1 MLFIWI
7 FFLLFNSI
15 ILQAQVIDDTSK
27 PDEIIV
33 KSTRSNSNV
42 YQLGS
47 SVEIISAEEIKKNSF
62 NFVSEALQTSSGVY
76 VSQTGSFGGTATVRI
91 RGASSDQTLV
101 LIDGVPISDPS
112 SPGGGYDFSS
122 LLTSNIDRIEILKGS
137 QSTLWGSDAI
147 GGVIN
152 IVTFENASIPNIHL
166 NTEIGSFNTEKIGTD
181 FNIANEHNSLFLSYD
196 SYKSDGISKADKRDG
211 NSEKDGVGSR
221 AYLLKTNHN
230 IFNSEISSNINYRES
245 DVDYDG
251 YGFATGVTDS
261 DENTKGR
268 QLNWSLLLRKAF
280 LDDQL
285 VNSILFGE
293 SEIDRK
299 YYTNNI
305 ENFSA
310 KGERKFIRYVGNY
323 SLNDNNSFTFGFENE
338 EVATSGVDFD
348 TRSIFLLYETLIS
361 KNFGFSLGLRGDDR
375 NNLASQETP
384 KITAFYNLNDEWRLR
399 ANWGEG
405 FKLPTIFQSTF
416 FCCGAEKPNENLL
429 PETSEGYEI
438 GIDYKSN
445 ENFNKIGVTFFDQDI
460 SNMIDFSFSIG
471 GYENIKKVYS
481 KGVEVN
487 FVSQLKDNIT
497 ISGSFTKLDSENE
510 FGSRLSRL
518 PEEKGNLNID
528 FSLGLKNN
536 FYISLFYNGD
546 EVDPR
551 GEVSDW
557 FRSDLNF
564 SRNISDKAKIYFKVK
579 NIFDEEYQDIYGYGT
594 EERSFSIGINLSAG

>member
-15 ILQAQVIDDTSK
+15 ILQAQVIDDISK

-33 KSTRSNSNV
+33 KSARSNSNV

-211 NSEKDGVGSR
+211 NSEKDGIGSR
-221 AYLLKTNHN
+221 SYLLKTNHN

-338 EVATSGVDFD
+338 EVTTSGVDFD

>member
-211 NSEKDGVGSR
+211 NSEKDGIGSR
-221 AYLLKTNHN
+221 SYLLKTNHN

-268 QLNWSLLLRKAF
+268 QLNWSLSLRKAF
-280 LDDQL
+280 LDDLL

>member
-211 NSEKDGVGSR
+211 NSEKDGIGSR
-221 AYLLKTNHN
+221 SYLLKTNHN

-338 EVATSGVDFD
+338 EVTTSGVDFD

-594 EERSFSIGINLSAG
+594 EERSFSIGINLSVG

>member
-15 ILQAQVIDDTSK
+15 ILQAQVIDDISK

-211 NSEKDGVGSR
+211 NSEKDGIGSR
-221 AYLLKTNHN
+221 SYLLKTNHN

-305 ENFSA
+305 LNFSA

-384 KITAFYNLNDEWRLR
+384 KITTFYNLNDEWRLR

-445 ENFNKIGVTFFDQDI
+445 ENFNKFGVTFFDQDI

-481 KGVEVN
+481 KGIEVN

-497 ISGSFTKLDSENE
+497 ISGNFTKLDSENE

>member
-62 NFVSEALQTSSGVY
+62 SFVSEALQTSSGVY

-211 NSEKDGVGSR
+211 NSEKDGIGSR
-221 AYLLKTNHN
+221 SYLLKTNHN

-338 EVATSGVDFD
+338 EVTTSGVDFD

-471 GYENIKKVYS
+471 GYENIRKVYS

-510 FGSRLSRL
+510 FSSRLSRL

>member
-1 MLFIWI
+1 MLYILI
-7 FFLLFNSI
+7 FFLLINPI
-15 ILQAQVIDDTSK
+15 ILQAQVINDSSK
-27 PDEIIV
+27 IDEIIV
-33 KSTRSNSNV
+33 KSTRSNSNI

-47 SVEIISAEEIKKNSF
+47 SVEIITAEDIKKSSF

-152 IVTFENASIPNIHL
+152 IVTFEKASISNINL

-211 NSEKDGVGSR
+211 NDEKDGIGSR
-221 AYLLKTNHN
+221 SYLLKTNHN

-268 QLNWSLLLRKAF
+268 QLNWSLSLRKAF
-280 LDDQL
+280 LDDLL

-310 KGERKFIRYVGNY
+310 KGERKFIRYVGYY

-338 EVATSGVDFD
+338 EVSTSGVDFD
-348 TRSIFLLYETLIS
+348 TKSIFLLYETLIS

-384 KITAFYNLNDEWRLR
+384 KITAFYNLSDEWRLR

-438 GIDYKSN
+438 GIDYKSS

-471 GYENIKKVYS
+471 GYENVKKVYS

-487 FVSQLKDNIT
+487 FVSKLRDNIT
-497 ISGSFTKLDSENE
+497 ISGSFSKLDSKNE

-518 PEEKGNLNID
+518 PEEKGSFNID

-551 GEVSDW
+551 GEMSDW

-564 SRNISDKAKIYFKVK
+564 SRNISDKAKVYFKVK

-594 EERSFSIGINLSAG
+594 EERSFSVGINLSAG

>member
-1 MLFIWI
+1 MLYILI
-7 FFLLFNSI
+7 FFLLINPI
-15 ILQAQVIDDTSK
+15 ILQAQVINDSSK
-27 PDEIIV
+27 IDEIIV
-33 KSTRSNSNV
+33 KSTRSNSNI

-47 SVEIISAEEIKKNSF
+47 SVEIITAEDIKKSSF

-152 IVTFENASIPNIHL
+152 IVTFEKASIPNINL

-211 NSEKDGVGSR
+211 NDEKDGIGSR
-221 AYLLKTNHN
+221 SYLLKTNHN

-268 QLNWSLLLRKAF
+268 QLNWSLSLRKAF
-280 LDDQL
+280 LDDLL

-310 KGERKFIRYVGNY
+310 KGERKFIRYVGYY

-348 TRSIFLLYETLIS
+348 TKSIFLLYETLIS
-361 KNFGFSLGLRGDDR
+361 KNFGFSFGLRGDDR

-438 GIDYKSN
+438 GIDYKSS

-471 GYENIKKVYS
+471 GYENVKKVYS

-487 FVSQLKDNIT
+487 FVSKLRDNIT
-497 ISGSFTKLDSENE
+497 ISGSFSKLDSKNE

-518 PEEKGNLNID
+518 PEEKGSLNID

-564 SRNISDKAKIYFKVK
+564 SRNISDKAKVYFKVK

-594 EERSFSIGINLSAG
+594 EERSFSVGINLSAG

>member
-7 FFLLFNSI
+7 FFLLVNSI

-211 NSEKDGVGSR
+211 NSEKDGIGSR
-221 AYLLKTNHN
+221 SYLLKTNHN

-305 ENFSA
+305 LNFSA
-310 KGERKFIRYVGNY
+310 KGERRFIRYVGNY

-338 EVATSGVDFD
+338 EVTTSGVDFD

-481 KGVEVN
+481 KGIEVN

>member
-1 MLFIWI
+1 MLYILI
-7 FFLLFNSI
+7 FFLLINPI
-15 ILQAQVIDDTSK
+15 ILQAQAINDSSK
-27 PDEIIV
+27 IDEIIV
-33 KSTRSNSNV
+33 KSTRSNSNI

-47 SVEIISAEEIKKNSF
+47 SVEIITAEDIKKSSF

-152 IVTFENASIPNIHL
+152 IVTFEKASIPNINL

-211 NSEKDGVGSR
+211 NDEKDGIGSR
-221 AYLLKTNHN
+221 SYLLKTNHN
-230 IFNSEISSNINYRES
+230 IFNSELSSNINYRES

-268 QLNWSLLLRKAF
+268 QLNWSLSLRKAF
-280 LDDQL
+280 LDDLL

-310 KGERKFIRYVGNY
+310 KGERKFIRYVGYY

-348 TRSIFLLYETLIS
+348 TKSIFLLYETLIS

-471 GYENIKKVYS
+471 GYENVKKVYS
-481 KGVEVN
+481 KGIEVN
-487 FVSQLKDNIT
+487 FVSKLRDNIT
-497 ISGSFTKLDSENE
+497 ISGSFSKLDSKNE

-518 PEEKGNLNID
+518 PEEKGSLNID
-528 FSLGLKNN
+528 FSLGLNNN

-594 EERSFSIGINLSAG
+594 EERSFSVGINLSAG

>member
-15 ILQAQVIDDTSK
+15 ILQAQVIDDISK

-211 NSEKDGVGSR
+211 NSEKDGIGSR
-221 AYLLKTNHN
+221 SYLLKTNHN

-305 ENFSA
+305 LNFSA

-481 KGVEVN
+481 KGIEVN

-497 ISGSFTKLDSENE
+497 ISGNFAKLDSENE

>member
-211 NSEKDGVGSR
+211 NSEKDGIGSR
-221 AYLLKTNHN
+221 SYLLKTNHN

-305 ENFSA
+305 VNFSA

-338 EVATSGVDFD
+338 EVTTSGVDFD

>member
-305 ENFSA
+305 LNFSA

-481 KGVEVN
+481 KGIEIN

-497 ISGSFTKLDSENE
+497 ISGNFTKLDSENE

>member
-1 MLFIWI
+1 MLYILI
-7 FFLLFNSI
+7 FFLLINPI
-15 ILQAQVIDDTSK
+15 ILQAQVINDSSK
-27 PDEIIV
+27 IDEIIV
-33 KSTRSNSNV
+33 KSTRSNSNI

-47 SVEIISAEEIKKNSF
+47 SVEIITAEDINKSSF

-152 IVTFENASIPNIHL
+152 IVTFEKASIPNINL

-196 SYKSDGISKADKRDG
+196 AYKSDGISKADKRDG
-211 NSEKDGVGSR
+211 NDEKDGIGSR
-221 AYLLKTNHN
+221 SYLLKTNHN
-230 IFNSEISSNINYRES
+230 ILNSEISSNINYRES

-268 QLNWSLLLRKAF
+268 QLNWSLSLRKAF
-280 LDDQL
+280 LDDML

-293 SEIDRK
+293 SKIDRK
-299 YYTNNI
+299 YYTNNT

-310 KGERKFIRYVGNY
+310 KGERKFIRYVGYY

-348 TRSIFLLYETLIS
+348 TKSIFLLYETLIS
-361 KNFGFSLGLRGDDR
+361 KNFGFSFGLRGDDR

-438 GIDYKSN
+438 GIDYKSS

-471 GYENIKKVYS
+471 GYENVKKVYS

-487 FVSQLKDNIT
+487 FVSKLRDNIT
-497 ISGSFTKLDSENE
+497 ISGSFSKLDSKNE

-518 PEEKGNLNID
+518 PEEKGSLNID

-564 SRNISDKAKIYFKVK
+564 SRNISDKAKVYFKVK
-579 NIFDEEYQDIYGYGT
+579 NIFDEQYQDIYGYGT
-594 EERSFSIGINLSAG
+594 EERSFSVGINLSAG

>member
-1 MLFIWI
+1 MLYILI
-7 FFLLFNSI
+7 FFLLINPI
-15 ILQAQVIDDTSK
+15 ALQAQVIDDSSK
-27 PDEIIV
+27 IDEIIV
-33 KSTRSNSNV
+33 KSTRSNSNI

-47 SVEIISAEEIKKNSF
+47 SVEIITAEDIKKSSF

-152 IVTFENASIPNIHL
+152 IVTFEKASIPNINL

-211 NSEKDGVGSR
+211 NDEKDGIGSR
-221 AYLLKTNHN
+221 SYLLKTNHN
-230 IFNSEISSNINYRES
+230 IFNSELSSNINYRES

-268 QLNWSLLLRKAF
+268 QLNWSLSLRKAF
-280 LDDQL
+280 LDDLL

-310 KGERKFIRYVGNY
+310 KGERKFIRYVGYY

-348 TRSIFLLYETLIS
+348 TKSIFLLYETLIS
-361 KNFGFSLGLRGDDR
+361 KNFGFSFGLRGDDR

-438 GIDYKSN
+438 GIDYKSS

-471 GYENIKKVYS
+471 GYENVKKVYS
-481 KGVEVN
+481 KGIEVN
-487 FVSQLKDNIT
+487 FVSKLRDNIT
-497 ISGSFTKLDSENE
+497 ISGSFSKLDSKNE

-518 PEEKGNLNID
+518 PEEKGSLNID
-528 FSLGLKNN
+528 FSLGLNNN

-594 EERSFSIGINLSAG
+594 EERSFSVGINLSAG

>member
-27 PDEIIV
+27 LDEIIV

-211 NSEKDGVGSR
+211 NSEKDGIGSR
-221 AYLLKTNHN
+221 SYLLKTNHN

-338 EVATSGVDFD
+338 EVTTSGVDFD

>member
-211 NSEKDGVGSR
+211 NSEKDGIGSR
-221 AYLLKTNHN
+221 SYLLKTNHN

-338 EVATSGVDFD
+338 EVTTSGVDFD

-551 GEVSDW
+551 GEVSNW

>member
-1 MLFIWI
+1 MLYILI
-7 FFLLFNSI
+7 FFLLINPI
-15 ILQAQVIDDTSK
+15 ILQAQAINDSSK
-27 PDEIIV
+27 IDEIIV
-33 KSTRSNSNV
+33 KSTRSNSNI

-47 SVEIISAEEIKKNSF
+47 SVEIITAEDIKKSSF

-152 IVTFENASIPNIHL
+152 IVTFEKASIPNINL

-211 NSEKDGVGSR
+211 NDEKDGIGSR
-221 AYLLKTNHN
+221 SYLLKTNHN
-230 IFNSEISSNINYRES
+230 ILNSEISSNINYRES

-268 QLNWSLLLRKAF
+268 QLNWSLSLRKAF
-280 LDDQL
+280 LDDLL

-310 KGERKFIRYVGNY
+310 KGERNFIRYVGYY
-323 SLNDNNSFTFGFENE
+323 SLNDNNSFSFGFENE

-348 TRSIFLLYETLIS
+348 TKSIFLLYETLIS
-361 KNFGFSLGLRGDDR
+361 KNFGFSFGLRGDDR

-438 GIDYKSN
+438 GIDYKSS

-471 GYENIKKVYS
+471 GYENVKKVYS

-487 FVSQLKDNIT
+487 FNSKLRDNIT
-497 ISGSFTKLDSENE
+497 ISGSFSKLDSKNE

-518 PEEKGNLNID
+518 PEEKGSLNID

-564 SRNISDKAKIYFKVK
+564 SRNISDKAKVYFKVK

-594 EERSFSIGINLSAG
+594 EERSFSVGINLSAG

>member
-211 NSEKDGVGSR
+211 NSEKDGIGSR
-221 AYLLKTNHN
+221 SYLLKTNHN

-305 ENFSA
+305 LNFSA

-497 ISGSFTKLDSENE
+497 ISGNFTKLDSENE

>member
-1 MLFIWI
+1 MLYILI
-7 FFLLFNSI
+7 FFLLINPI
-15 ILQAQVIDDTSK
+15 ALQAQVIDDSSK
-27 PDEIIV
+27 IDEIIV
-33 KSTRSNSNV
+33 KSTRSNSNI

-47 SVEIISAEEIKKNSF
+47 SVEIITAEDIKKSSF

-152 IVTFENASIPNIHL
+152 IVTFEKASIPNINL
-166 NTEIGSFNTEKIGTD
+166 NTEIGSFNTEKIGTN

-211 NSEKDGVGSR
+211 NDEKDGIGSR
-221 AYLLKTNHN
+221 SYLLKTNHN
-230 IFNSEISSNINYRES
+230 IFNSELSSNINYRES

-268 QLNWSLLLRKAF
+268 QLNWSLSLRKAF
-280 LDDQL
+280 LDDLL

-310 KGERKFIRYVGNY
+310 KGERKFIRYVGYY

-348 TRSIFLLYETLIS
+348 TKSIFLLYETLIS

-471 GYENIKKVYS
+471 GYENVKKVYS
-481 KGVEVN
+481 KGIEVN
-487 FVSQLKDNIT
+487 FVSKLRDNIT
-497 ISGSFTKLDSENE
+497 ISGSFSKLDSKNE

-518 PEEKGNLNID
+518 PEEKGSLNID
-528 FSLGLKNN
+528 FSLGLNNN

-594 EERSFSIGINLSAG
+594 EERSFSVGINLSAG

>member
-1 MLFIWI
+1 MLYILI
-7 FFLLFNSI
+7 FFLLINPI
-15 ILQAQVIDDTSK
+15 ALQAQVIDDSSK
-27 PDEIIV
+27 IDEIIV
-33 KSTRSNSNV
+33 KSTRSNSNI

-47 SVEIISAEEIKKNSF
+47 SVEIITAEDIKKSSF

-152 IVTFENASIPNIHL
+152 IVTFEKASIPNINL

-211 NSEKDGVGSR
+211 NDEKDGIGSR
-221 AYLLKTNHN
+221 SYLLKTNHN
-230 IFNSEISSNINYRES
+230 IFNSELSSNINYRES

-268 QLNWSLLLRKAF
+268 QLNWSLSLRKAF
-280 LDDQL
+280 LDDLL

-310 KGERKFIRYVGNY
+310 KGERKFIRYVGYY

-348 TRSIFLLYETLIS
+348 TKSIFLLYETLIS
-361 KNFGFSLGLRGDDR
+361 KNFGFSFGLRGDDR

-471 GYENIKKVYS
+471 GYENVKKVYS
-481 KGVEVN
+481 KGIEVN
-487 FVSQLKDNIT
+487 FVSKLRDNIT
-497 ISGSFTKLDSENE
+497 ISGSFSKLDSKNE

-518 PEEKGNLNID
+518 PEEKGSLNID
-528 FSLGLKNN
+528 FSLGLNNN

-594 EERSFSIGINLSAG
+594 EERSFSVGINLSAG

>member
-211 NSEKDGVGSR
+211 NNEKDGIGSR
-221 AYLLKTNHN
+221 SYLLKTNHN

-510 FGSRLSRL
+510 FSSRLSRL

>member
-15 ILQAQVIDDTSK
+15 ILQAQVIDDISK

-211 NSEKDGVGSR
+211 NSEKDGIGSR
-221 AYLLKTNHN
+221 SYLLKTNHN

-268 QLNWSLLLRKAF
+268 QLNWSLSLRKAF
-280 LDDQL
+280 LDDLL

-310 KGERKFIRYVGNY
+310 KGERKFIRYVGYY

-481 KGVEVN
+481 KGIEVN

-497 ISGSFTKLDSENE
+497 ISGNFTKLDSENE

>member
-211 NSEKDGVGSR
+211 NSEKDGIGSR
-221 AYLLKTNHN
+221 SYLLKTNHN

-323 SLNDNNSFTFGFENE
+323 SLNDNNSLTFGFENE
-338 EVATSGVDFD
+338 EVTTSGVDFD

>member
-15 ILQAQVIDDTSK
+15 ILQAQVIDDISK

-211 NSEKDGVGSR
+211 NSEKDGIGSR
-221 AYLLKTNHN
+221 SYLLKTNHN

-338 EVATSGVDFD
+338 EVTTSGVDFD

>member
-211 NSEKDGVGSR
+211 NSEKDGIGSR
-221 AYLLKTNHN
+221 SYLLKTNHN

-305 ENFSA
+305 LNFSA

-338 EVATSGVDFD
+338 EVTTSGVDFD

-487 FVSQLKDNIT
+487 FVSQLKDNI
-497 ISGSFTKLDSENE
+497 IVSGSFTKLDSENE

>member
-15 ILQAQVIDDTSK
+15 ILQAQVIDDISK

-211 NSEKDGVGSR
+211 NSEKDGIGSR
-221 AYLLKTNHN
+221 SYLLKTNHN

-293 SEIDRK
+293 SEINRK

>member
-211 NSEKDGVGSR
+211 NSEKDGIGSR
-221 AYLLKTNHN
+221 SYLLKTNHN

-305 ENFSA
+305 LNFSA

-338 EVATSGVDFD
+338 EVTTSGVDFD

-594 EERSFSIGINLSAG
+594 EERSFSIGINLSVG

>member
-15 ILQAQVIDDTSK
+15 ILQAQVIDDISK

-211 NSEKDGVGSR
+211 NSEKDGIGSR
-221 AYLLKTNHN
+221 SYLLKTNHN

>member
-1 MLFIWI
+1 MLYILI
-7 FFLLFNSI
+7 FFLLINPI
-15 ILQAQVIDDTSK
+15 ILQAQAINDSSK
-27 PDEIIV
+27 IDEIIV
-33 KSTRSNSNV
+33 KSTRSNSNI

-47 SVEIISAEEIKKNSF
+47 SVEIITAEDIKKSSF

-152 IVTFENASIPNIHL
+152 IVTFEKASIPNINL

-211 NSEKDGVGSR
+211 NDEKDGIGSR
-221 AYLLKTNHN
+221 SYLLKTNHN
-230 IFNSEISSNINYRES
+230 IFNSELSSNINYRES

-268 QLNWSLLLRKAF
+268 QLNWSLSLRKAF
-280 LDDQL
+280 LDDLL

-310 KGERKFIRYVGNY
+310 KGERKFIRYVGYY

-348 TRSIFLLYETLIS
+348 TKSIFLLYETLIS

-438 GIDYKSN
+438 GIDYKSS

-471 GYENIKKVYS
+471 GYENVKKVYS

-487 FVSQLKDNIT
+487 FVSKLRDNIT
-497 ISGSFTKLDSENE
+497 ISGSFSKLDSKNE

-518 PEEKGNLNID
+518 PEEKGSLNID

-594 EERSFSIGINLSAG
+594 EERSFSVGINLSAG

>member
-15 ILQAQVIDDTSK
+15 ILQAQVIDDISK

-211 NSEKDGVGSR
+211 NSEKDGIGSR
-221 AYLLKTNHN
+221 SYLLKTNHN

-305 ENFSA
+305 LNFSA

-481 KGVEVN
+481 KGIEVN

-510 FGSRLSRL
+510 FGSRLFRL

>member
-62 NFVSEALQTSSGVY
+62 SFVSEALQTSSGVY

-122 LLTSNIDRIEILKGS
+122 LLTSNIYRIEILKGS

-211 NSEKDGVGSR
+211 NSEKDGIGSR
-221 AYLLKTNHN
+221 SYLLKTNHN

-338 EVATSGVDFD
+338 EVTTSGVDFD

-445 ENFNKIGVTFFDQDI
+445 ENFNKIWVTFFDQDI

>member
-211 NSEKDGVGSR
+211 NSEKDGIGSR
-221 AYLLKTNHN
+221 SYLLKTNHN

-305 ENFSA
+305 LNFSA

>member
-211 NSEKDGVGSR
+211 NSEKDGIGSR
-221 AYLLKTNHN
+221 SYLLKTNHN

-338 EVATSGVDFD
+338 EVTTSGVDFD

-481 KGVEVN
+481 KGIEVN

>member
-15 ILQAQVIDDTSK
+15 ILQAQVIDDISK

-211 NSEKDGVGSR
+211 NSEKDGIGSR
-221 AYLLKTNHN
+221 SYLLKTNHN

-305 ENFSA
+305 LNFSA

-481 KGVEVN
+481 KGIEVN

-497 ISGSFTKLDSENE
+497 ISGNFTKLDSENE

-528 FSLGLKNN
+528 FSQGLKNN

>member
-211 NSEKDGVGSR
+211 NSEKDGIGSR
-221 AYLLKTNHN
+221 SYLLKTNHN

-305 ENFSA
+305 LNFSA
-310 KGERKFIRYVGNY
+310 KGERRFIRYVGNY

-338 EVATSGVDFD
+338 EVTTSGVDFD

>member
-211 NSEKDGVGSR
+211 NSEKDGIGSR
-221 AYLLKTNHN
+221 SYLLKTNHN

-305 ENFSA
+305 LNFSA

-481 KGVEVN
+481 KGIEVN

-497 ISGSFTKLDSENE
+497 ISGNFAKLDSENE

>member
-15 ILQAQVIDDTSK
+15 ILQAQVIDDISK

-62 NFVSEALQTSSGVY
+62 NFVSEVLQSSSGVY
-76 VSQTGSFGGTATVRI
+76 VSQNGSFGGTATVRI

-122 LLTSNIDRIEILKGS
+122 LLTSNINRIEILKGS
-137 QSTLWGSDAI
+137 QSTLWGSNAI

-152 IVTFENASIPNIHL
+152 IVTVENTSIPNINL
-166 NTEIGSFNTEKIGTD
+166 SSEIGSFNSKKIGTD
-181 FNIANEHNSLFLSYD
+181 FNIANENNSLFLSFV

-211 NSEKDGVGSR
+211 NNEKDGIGSR
-221 AYLLKTNHN
+221 SYLLKTNHN
-230 IFNSEISSNINYRES
+230 PFDTEISSNINYRES
-245 DVDYDG
+245 DIDYDG
-251 YGFATGVTDS
+251 FGFTTGVTDS

-268 QLNWSLLLRKAF
+268 QLNWSLSLKRAF
-280 LDDQL
+280 LDDKF

-299 YYTNNI
+299 YYTNNV

-310 KGERKFIRYVGNY
+310 KGERKFLRYVGNY
-323 SLNDNNSFTFGFENE
+323 LLNDNNSLTFGFESE
-338 EVATSGVDFD
+338 EVATSDVDFD
-348 TRSIFLLYETLIS
+348 TKSIFLLYEALIF
-361 KNFGFSLGLRGDDR
+361 KNFGFSFGLRGDDR
-375 NNLASQETP
+375 NNITNQETP
-384 KITAFYNLNDEWRLR
+384 KVTTFYNLNDEWRIR

-429 PETSEGYEI
+429 PETSEGYEF
-438 GIDYKSN
+438 GIDFKSS
-445 ENFNKIGVTFFDQDI
+445 ENLNSFGVTFFDQEI

-471 GYENIKKVYS
+471 GYENIKKVFS
-481 KGVEVN
+481 KGVEIN
-487 FVSQLKDNIT
+487 FVSQVRDNVI
-497 ISGSFTKLDSENE
+497 ISGGFSKLDSENE
-510 FGSRLSRL
+510 FGSRLIRL
-518 PEEKGNLNID
+518 PEEKGSLNID

-536 FYISLFYNGD
+536 FYISLLYNGD

-564 SRNISDKAKIYFKVK
+564 SRNISDKTKVYFKVK
-579 NIFDEEYQDIYGYGT
+579 NIFDEKYQDIYGYGT
-594 EERSFSIGINLSAG
+594 EERSYSIGINFSAG